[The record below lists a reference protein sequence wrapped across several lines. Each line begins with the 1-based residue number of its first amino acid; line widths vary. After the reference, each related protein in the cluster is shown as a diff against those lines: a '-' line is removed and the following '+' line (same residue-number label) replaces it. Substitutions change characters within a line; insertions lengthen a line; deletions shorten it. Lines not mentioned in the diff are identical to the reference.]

1 MEGLSGLMMNAG
13 VVHLQ
18 LPSNDNAVLME
29 LAVRLRQEKN
39 KKQENMEQ
47 EAEADK
53 DKGDSFDNLRTTLRR
68 RPLKAKFKH
77 PKTMVT

>member
-1 MEGLSGLMMNAG
+1 
-13 VVHLQ
+13 
-18 LPSNDNAVLME
+18 ME
-29 LAVRLRQEKN
+29 LAVRLRQEKS

-47 EAEADK
+47 EAEANK

-68 RPLKAKFKH
+68 RPFKAKFKH